1 MKRPVCI
8 TQVLEAAAGV
18 PPEKWTPSPSE
29 GILQV
34 TVKVPVMPVVYRGK
48 VVGQQ
53 VMGRTEVGYK
63 TEGDPE

>member
-1 MKRPVCI
+1 MKRPISIV
-8 TQVLEAAAGV
+8 QVLEAGAGV

-48 VVGQQ
+48 IVGHQ
-53 VMGRTEVGYK
+53 VMGTTETEYK